1 MKRLY
6 LIKRGPRPAYH
17 RAPFHPVILC
27 THKCV
32 ADKEVGGTD
41 DGDWLWTK
49 FGWGRNG
56 AGWLLER
63 WNGFPIDYG
72 GVVRGFALPDGTHA
86 AFWRDYD
93 PWPKGIQNLLPGA
106 VWWTDQPMPAWL
118 QERGVIYPPDRF
130 SRQVILDTIADDGCQ
145 GFSHIREYPSL
156 WPEPTGD

>member
-27 THKCV
+27 THKRV

-63 WNGFPIDYG
+63 
-72 GVVRGFALPDGTHA
+72 
-86 AFWRDYD
+86 
-93 PWPKGIQNLLPGA
+93 
-106 VWWTDQPMPAWL
+106 
-118 QERGVIYPPDRF
+118 
-130 SRQVILDTIADDGCQ
+130 
-145 GFSHIREYPSL
+145 
-156 WPEPTGD
+156 